1 MAIRAAWAL
10 LAILGLASPALGQ
23 DCRLALV
30 LALDVSGSVDPI
42 EDRLQREGLA
52 QALLAP
58 DVVQAFLRDEPVAL
72 FVFEWASISYQADLT
87 PDWQIVGSEEDLVR
101 IAATISAS
109 RGPDDEGRRAN
120 AGGTAIGMA
129 LLHAAA
135 ALSRGPA
142 CAAQTVDVSG
152 DGENNAG
159 IGPEVAYMSPLLKGV
174 TVNALIIDRI
184 RAKALQ
190 PQEIRLVAWF
200 EAHVLHG
207 PGAFSVL
214 AEEYLDYERAIRV
227 KLVRE
232 LEAAMVSGLPLIRE
246 GSQG

>member
-1 MAIRAAWAL
+1 
-10 LAILGLASPALGQ
+10 
-23 DCRLALV
+23 V

-58 DVVQAFLRDEPVAL
+58 EVVQAFLRDEPVAL
-72 FVFEWASISYQADLT
+72 FVFEWSSISYQADLM
-87 PDWQIVGSEEDLVR
+87 PDWQIVRSEEDLVR
-101 IAATISAS
+101 VAAAISAS
-109 RGPDDEGRRAN
+109 RGQEHKESRAN

-129 LLHAAA
+129 LLYAAS

-142 CAAQTVDVSG
+142 CAARTVDVSG

-159 IGPEVAYMSPLLKGV
+159 IEPEVAYESPLFDGV
-174 TVNALIIDRI
+174 TVNALIVDRI

-207 PGAFSVL
+207 PGAFWVL
-214 AEEYLDYERAIRV
+214 AEEYLDYERAIKA
-227 KLVRE
+227 KLLRE
-232 LEAAMVSGLPLIRE
+232 LEVPVVSGSPVTEPR
-246 GSQG
+246 G